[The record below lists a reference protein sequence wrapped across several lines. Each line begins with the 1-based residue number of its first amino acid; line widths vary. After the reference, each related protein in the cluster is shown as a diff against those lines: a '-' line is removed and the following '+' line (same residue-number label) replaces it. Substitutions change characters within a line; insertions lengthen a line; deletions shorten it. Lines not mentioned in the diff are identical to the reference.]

1 LKLFIRNIVF
11 PFTIWLGCLYSTLP
25 SIAQAPITF
34 SKLLYDTIP
43 VIYKNVVV
51 QENGYL
57 VTALSLDA
65 DTAAYYAVSTYL
77 FNLNGEKGTTKRY
90 GNASQ
95 SLFALDMNTTLSDG
109 TTVFTAADFSESVAT
124 MSLIWML
131 PNGDTLRTKEFV
143 SPLYVPGENQNDWL
157 AASALTSDPNDN
169 IYLCCIVSTPE
180 NGNDFIVFAINSQG
194 ILLWTYLYELPNGY
208 DGCNAIIS
216 NEQGIFCAS
225 GHFFPDDLP
234 IGCVEHFIQLDYE
247 GNLIWEGEDL
257 TESNFHRPDA
267 VVIEDDGLIAAANL
281 VYEDHRNIIVF
292 YKYNFDGSIIWYN
305 ELDIPNSS
313 YPNSLIKT
321 CDNGYLINGPL
332 YYFNE
337 PADSIDGVYNRDNV
351 IHKFDH
357 DGNHQ
362 WTRKYNIISSV
373 HENHLMFDVKST
385 PDGGFVLAGVAEN
398 LADDLPPEE
407 IPYQHGWLLK
417 LDACGCLVPGC
428 DMACDNMACFP
439 TELPFDHHQMIA
451 GPNPVNDLLN
461 VYLSPQAPLHGTL
474 CLFDLSGKIVQQF
487 DYINNDTTF
496 IWDVSTQPAGEYVL
510 ALMDQGSLVESIKIL
525 VAP

>member
-1 LKLFIRNIVF
+1 MQRAIILFNFMFAVIIGF
-11 PFTIWLGCLYSTLP
+11 
-25 SIAQAPITF
+25 AQNPVTF

-43 VIYKNVVV
+43 VIYKNVVAID
-51 QENGYL
+51 NGYL
-57 VTALSLDA
+57 VTALSLDS
-65 DTAAYYAVSTYL
+65 DTSAYYSFST
-77 FNLNGEKGTTKRY
+77 FEFDNNGERIVTKRY

-109 TTVFTAADFSESVAT
+109 TTVFVAADFSQSVAT

-131 PNGDTLRTKEFV
+131 PNGDTLQTKEFV
-143 SPLYVPGENQNDWL
+143 SPLYVPGENQDDWL

-169 IYLCCIVSTPE
+169 IYLCCIVFTPE
-180 NGNDFIVFAINSQG
+180 SGNDFILFAIDPQG
-194 ILLWTYLYELPNGY
+194 TLLWSYLFEHPNGY
-208 DGCNAIIS
+208 DGCNALIS
-216 NEQGIFCAS
+216 NDQGIFCAS

-234 IGCVEHFIQLDYE
+234 SGCVEHFVQLDYD
-247 GNLIWEGEDL
+247 GNLIWEGSDL
-257 TESNFHRPDA
+257 THHAIQRPKE
-267 VVIEDDGLIAAANL
+267 IILEDDGYVMITTIYFEDYTNRSVIYKIDFNGNL
-281 VYEDHRNIIVF
+281 L
-292 YKYNFDGSIIWYN
+292 WYN
-305 ELDIPNSS
+305 EMDIPYSS
-313 YPNSLIKT
+313 YASELVQT
-321 CDNGYLINGPL
+321 CDNGYLMSGPL

-373 HENHLMFDVKST
+373 HENHLIFDVKST

-428 DMACDNMACFP
+428 DAACDNMACFP
-439 TELPFDHHQMIA
+439 TVIEYGNQVMMA
-451 GPNPVNDLLN
+451 GPNPVSDLLN
-461 VYLSPQAPLHGTL
+461 IYLSPQAPASGTL
-474 CLFDLSGKIVQQF
+474 KLFDLNGKVVQAF
-487 DYINNDTTF
+487 DYTSNDTTF
-496 IWDVSTQPAGEYVL
+496 IWDVSALPAAEYVL
-510 ALMDQGSLVESIKIL
+510 TLMDHGSVVESIMIL
-525 VAP
+525 VTP